1 MNSTEKKKEE
11 ILVWNSK
18 ENEDKFWN
26 PELGEL
32 DEPEGWDFLPS
43 GDIFLTRTVKKIG
56 PYWVLLRRMKKYTI
70 TVGILCP
77 SASIEKAKKIREE
90 TESERKIKRVASSRY
105 REKTEEKYRLEIKQ
119 LAMTYLD
126 FSPEYKDLSEKI
138 STAAAKHATEI
149 GTGRVGRTKKIDK
162 EERAILAVRA
172 YIRHNYTDYDEKL
185 AESGIFGK
193 GDREIYGMIKG
204 ESLEQVDEFIM
215 KHRGNRYYD
224 SDDMNQ

>member
-32 DEPEGWDFLPS
+32 DEPQGWDFLPS

-77 SASIEKAKKIREE
+77 TESIEKAKKIREE
-90 TESERKIKRVASSRY
+90 TQSIPVGSANY
-105 REKTEEKYRLEIKQ
+105 
-119 LAMTYLD
+119 
-126 FSPEYKDLSEKI
+126 
-138 STAAAKHATEI
+138 HAP
-149 GTGRVGRTKKIDK
+149 
-162 EERAILAVRA
+162 
-172 YIRHNYTDYDEKL
+172 
-185 AESGIFGK
+185 
-193 GDREIYGMIKG
+193 
-204 ESLEQVDEFIM
+204 
-215 KHRGNRYYD
+215 
-224 SDDMNQ
+224 

>member
-70 TVGILCP
+70 TVGLLCP
-77 SASIEKAKKIREE
+77 TASIEKAKKICLVWLALEN
-90 TESERKIKRVASSRY
+90 THLPQYESIGSDHRFLNIWFPCAS
-105 REKTEEKYRLEIKQ
+105 L
-119 LAMTYLD
+119 
-126 FSPEYKDLSEKI
+126 
-138 STAAAKHATEI
+138 
-149 GTGRVGRTKKIDK
+149 
-162 EERAILAVRA
+162 
-172 YIRHNYTDYDEKL
+172 
-185 AESGIFGK
+185 
-193 GDREIYGMIKG
+193 
-204 ESLEQVDEFIM
+204 
-215 KHRGNRYYD
+215 
-224 SDDMNQ
+224 